1 MFYSTAEDIKS
12 TYRANPVPI
21 NGVIAQGQISR
32 HLSRYVQDNHRRAQI
47 AGFAVSQAAAL
58 NAQQLGK

>member
-12 TYRANPVPI
+12 TYRANPVPV
-21 NGVIAQGQISR
+21 NGIIAQGQISR